1 MPAANEG
8 VNSDNRISR
17 AETLTRLT
25 AKSRTDAA
33 KVCYYLSTMSIQ
45 QLTPDARTTIN
56 WASGTSTEIFI
67 HPSDGSFA
75 ERDFLFRISTATVE
89 AEESTFTFFEGI
101 TRHLM
106 ILKGNLELIHEGRY
120 TKHLKPYEQ
129 DTFPGEWPTKA
140 KGKVT
145 DFNLMLKGGATGSLS
160 HDHLEAG
167 STAAFTGTTGYDFVY
182 LATGAATLSNGTTA
196 KAGDL
201 LWIGKDEDLDIHA
214 QECCDIVVIEVEIM

>member
-1 MPAANEG
+1 
-8 VNSDNRISR
+8 
-17 AETLTRLT
+17 
-25 AKSRTDAA
+25 
-33 KVCYYLSTMSIQ
+33 MSVQ
-45 QLTPDARTTIN
+45 QFTPENRTTIN

-75 ERDFLFRISTATVE
+75 ERNFLFRISTATVE

-120 TKHLKPYEQ
+120 TKNLKPYDQ
-129 DTFPGEWPTKA
+129 DTFSGEWATKA

-145 DFNLMLKGGATGSLS
+145 DFNLMLKVGAMGSLT
-160 HDHLEAG
+160 HEHIETG
-167 STAAFTGTTGYDFVY
+167 NTAQYTGTTDYDFIY
-182 LATGAATLSNGTTA
+182 LATGMAMLSNGNTA

-201 LWIGKDEDLDIHA
+201 LWLGNGTDLDIHA
-214 QECCDIVVIEVEIM
+214 QECCDLVLIEVSLDT

>member
-1 MPAANEG
+1 M
-8 VNSDNRISR
+8 RISFITTSQLCHGSPFNS
-17 AETLTRLT
+17 AQD
-25 AKSRTDAA
+25 DAHHDIIIQGF
-33 KVCYYLSTMSIQ
+33 KYLSTMSVQ
-45 QLTPDARTTIN
+45 QFTAENRTTIN

-67 HPSDGSFA
+67 HPSTGSFA

-120 TKHLKPYEQ
+120 TKDLKPYDQ
-129 DTFPGEWPTKA
+129 DTFSGEWSTYS

-145 DFNLMLKGGATGSLS
+145 DFNLMLKDGATGELS
-160 HDHLEAG
+160 HDHLETG
-167 STAAFTGTTGYDFVY
+167 STAALTGTTGYDFIY
-182 LATGAATLSNGTTA
+182 IATGTATLSNGNTA

-201 LWIGKDEDLDIHA
+201 LWLESGDDLDIHA
-214 QECCDIVVIEVEIM
+214 QECCDLVMIEVTL